1 MRGLDSYRQ
10 NRVFSAPNEQV
21 VVMLFEMAITRLES
35 AREAMEG
42 GERGARVKVA
52 EDFGVVRSIYLEL
65 LNALDPEAAPE
76 MVKNLALT
84 YSWVVRRLGEL
95 GREHNVEGVNGLIR
109 VSQTLLEA
117 FRHAADHCNDAA
129 EAG

>member
-10 NRVFSAPNEQV
+10 NRVFSAPNGQV

-42 GERGARVKVA
+42 GERGSRIKVA
-52 EDFGVVRSIYLEL
+52 EDFGMVRSVYLEL

-84 YSWVVRRLGEL
+84 YSWVIRRLGEL
-95 GREHNVEGVNGLIR
+95 GREHDVAGVNGLIR
-109 VSQTLLEA
+109 VSQTLLDA
-117 FRHAADHCNDAA
+117 FRHAAEHAGDAA